1 MELSLAEYQERAGEL
16 EERLSLLSDAE
27 TEAAKRLHW
36 LEDEYQ
42 KAEADMRQI
51 IRYSHIEKLT
61 EEVADVFIKRIYVYK
76 GKRVEIEWNF
86 CVDRGSS

>member
-1 MELSLAEYQERAGEL
+1 
-16 EERLSLLSDAE
+16 
-27 TEAAKRLHW
+27 
-36 LEDEYQ
+36 
-42 KAEADMRQI
+42 MRQI

-76 GKRVEIEWNF
+76 GRKIEIEWNC